1 MILLQ
6 WIPTVVLKSSKHLKV
21 CISISS
27 VVIIMRAIIAS
38 TRVAQRFSAKSSLG
52 GVRNLNVHEYV
63 STLRLLDEPSIVWKS
78 IFIMT

>member
-1 MILLQ
+1 
-6 WIPTVVLKSSKHLKV
+6 
-21 CISISS
+21 
-27 VVIIMRAIIAS
+27 MRAIIAS